1 MKLHVYERTY
11 GKIERMFRLPDNADE
26 EKIEAHMKNGVLNVK
41 IPKHPQAE
49 EEAKELNER
58 QIKIK

>member
-1 MKLHVYERTY
+1 MYERVY

-26 EKIEAHMKNGVLNVK
+26 ENIEASMKNGVLTVHV
-41 IPKHPQAE
+41 PKHPPAE
-49 EEAKELNER
+49 EEKNEPHER